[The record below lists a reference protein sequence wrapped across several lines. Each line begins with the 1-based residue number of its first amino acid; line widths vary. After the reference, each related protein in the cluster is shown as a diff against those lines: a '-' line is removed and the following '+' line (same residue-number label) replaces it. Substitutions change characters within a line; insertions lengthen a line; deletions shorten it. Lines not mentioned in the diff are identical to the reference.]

1 MQASSHTPQ
10 ARERLPILEH
20 QTTRRRAT
28 RYGLFAILGAFTA
41 VSAVATYK
49 TMYPNKVVGF
59 GVKVN
64 AGTVQDIK
72 TSLASQKYVRNSEGI
87 FISSRRRQTRRLLS
101 IGSASISVAR
111 YPRRVPRSKA
121 TSSARATARCITA
134 KRVP

>member
-64 AGTVQDIK
+64 AGTVQDVK
-72 TSLASQKYVRNSEGI
+72 TTLAEPEVCPQRRGAFLSAPGSGRLGDCRLLEMRP
-87 FISSRRRQTRRLLS
+87 SRLHGACAEPGARRQ
-101 IGSASISVAR
+101 
-111 YPRRVPRSKA
+111 YPVPVPRLA
-121 TSSARATARCITA
+121 L
-134 KRVP
+134 